1 MRQTNRPRLLVTKH
15 DLESIH
21 INAIVGCGHMNDIF
35 VALVVI
41 LRIFII
47 IIVVGLRLKND
58 FEKLKYHLH

>member
-1 MRQTNRPRLLVTKH
+1 MQQTNRPRSLLVTKH

-47 IIVVGLRLKND
+47 IIVVGPLIRL
-58 FEKLKYHLH
+58 FEE